1 MTDTNTYAYVDA
13 ETLDVRIVRGEADKV
28 GTVVGRV
35 DAVDSPALSE
45 AADKL
50 LATLGVRP
58 VSDWSDV
65 EGGLFAIVEETA
77 AVPTAG

>member
-13 ETLDVRIVRGEADKV
+13 DTRDVRIIRGEADTV
-28 GTVVGRV
+28 GTVVGRL
-35 DAVDSPALSE
+35 DEADLPALGE
-45 AADKL
+45 AAGKL

-58 VSDWSDV
+58 VSDWREV
-65 EGGLFAIVEETA
+65 EGGLFTVVEETA

>member
-13 ETLDVRIVRGEADKV
+13 DTLDVRIIRGEADKE
-28 GTVVGRV
+28 GAVVGRL
-35 DAVDSPALSE
+35 DAADLPALGD

-50 LATLGVRP
+50 LATLGIRP

-65 EGGLFAIVEETA
+65 EGGLFAVVEETA
-77 AVPTAG
+77 AVPTAS

>member
-13 ETLDVRIVRGEADKV
+13 GTLDVRIVRGEADTE
-28 GTVVGRV
+28 GTVVGRL
-35 DAVDSPALSE
+35 DAADLPALSE
-45 AADKL
+45 AAGKL

-58 VSDWSDV
+58 VNDWRDV
-65 EGGLFAIVEETA
+65 EGGLFAVVEETA

>member
-13 ETLDVRIVRGEADKV
+13 DTLDVRIVRGEADTE
-28 GTVVGRV
+28 GTIVGRV
-35 DAVDSPALSE
+35 DAAGLPALSE
-45 AADKL
+45 SADKL

-58 VSDWSDV
+58 VSDWRDV
-65 EGGLFAIVEETA
+65 EGGLFAVVEETA

>member
-13 ETLDVRIVRGEADKV
+13 ATLDVRIVRGEADTE
-28 GTVVGRV
+28 GTIVGRL
-35 DAVDSPALSE
+35 DAADLPALSE
-45 AADKL
+45 AAGKL

-58 VSDWSDV
+58 VSDWRDV
-65 EGGLFAIVEETA
+65 EGGLFAVVEENA